1 MQSSIWL
8 RELRSYARCLVHFV
22 PDPLDLAALR
32 LVTRR
37 SRGEVDA
44 LYRERRIARGLADP
58 PRVLAGPFQGMKY
71 VRSSC
76 GSALLPKLLGTYE
89 NELHPAIELLC
100 RLDTDVIVDVGAAEG
115 YYVVGMARRVPGAR
129 VIGFET
135 NRVGRVL
142 TRRLARVNGVSARVS
157 TRGFCAHAGLR
168 EALEGA
174 REPVV
179 ICDIEGA
186 ELELL
191 DPREVPALRRCKLLV
206 ELHEGGQP
214 TERGELYGR
223 FGESHTI
230 SFLPLAPRSNADLPP
245 GITLDPGNADFA
257 MDEKRAISTG
267 WLLMLPK
274 AATS

>member
-1 MQSSIWL
+1 MRSSPWL

-32 LVTRR
+32 LVTGR

-44 LYRERRIARGLADP
+44 LYRERRITRALADP
-58 PRVLAGPFQGMKY
+58 PRVLAGPFEGMRY

-89 NELHPAIELLC
+89 NELHPAIERLC
-100 RLDTDVIVDVGAAEG
+100 RLGADVIVDVGAAEG
-115 YYVVGMARRVPGAR
+115 YYVVGMARRAPGAR

-157 TRGFCAHAGLR
+157 TRGYCEHEGLR

-174 REPVV
+174 RAPVV

-186 ELELL
+186 ELDLL
-191 DPREVPALRRCKLLV
+191 DPREVPALRRCALLV
-206 ELHEGGQP
+206 ELHEGAKP
-214 TERGELYGR
+214 TERGVLSGR
-223 FGESHTI
+223 FDETHTI
-230 SFLPLAPRSNADLPP
+230 AFVPLAPRSIADLPP
-245 GITLDPGNADFA
+245 GITLDPGSVDFA

-274 AATS
+274 GQ